1 MSNLSLVFSL
11 TDSEKSVD
19 TIESL
24 IKVLTVFEDGKNDR
38 NYRKMLSKK
47 VYRLF
52 NGIKDVDNERNDEWD
67 DLVDSIMDKI
77 QNGKCSKEEIEALF
91 KVEEVKS
98 TKEISPA
105 PAPASSKST
114 ITKKEI
120 VAIVEEKKE
129 VAKKIATEKEIDKM
143 NKKQE
148 RIANTKA
155 AKSGEEV
162 TVDLRNC
169 KSVTAMKKAFK
180 EAFYGINT
188 EFLNILTYFE
198 LEVLR
203 FQGNEI
209 SIDHTGGCEGMR
221 YNLSFGKHY

>member
-24 IKVLTVFEDGKNDR
+24 VKVLAVFEDGKNDR

-52 NGIKDVDNERNDEWD
+52 NGVKDVNDERNDEWD

-77 QNGKCSKEEIEALF
+77 QDGKCSKEEIEALF

-105 PAPASSKST
+105 PAPTSSKST

-120 VAIVEEKKE
+120 VAIVTEKKE
-129 VAKKIATEKEIDKM
+129 VAKKIATEKETVKM
-143 NKKQE
+143 NKKQD

-155 AKSGEEV
+155 AKNGEEI

-169 KSVTAMKKAFK
+169 KSISAVKKAFR
-180 EAFYGINT
+180 EVFCGIKT
-188 EFLNILTYFE
+188 DFLNELTHLD

-203 FQGNEI
+203 FCGQEI
-209 SIDHTGGCEGMR
+209 SIDNMGGAEGMR
-221 YNLSFGKHY
+221 YNLLIGKHY